1 MNIMVNFQTI
11 PLKRLVP
18 GLIIGPASW
27 LGPYIVASS
36 LFLPAM
42 LQAIDSNNKVQLVA
56 LFSTLAMVVAA
67 ISNMLAGSISDRT
80 RTRFGKRT
88 PWIVIGAVV
97 FMLAMIASSFAPN
110 QWFLLGTWL
119 IGQIGLNFIVAPMVA
134 WIDMAPVDGRG
145 TASSAYGG
153 LGMAL
158 GNNGFTIFG
167 AMLLGQYRLGF
178 IIFGIITFIGTL
190 IAVFIVKEPSNIN
203 ETNDISEFEEQTEKP
218 KSMHALLKI
227 FPSWSIGRDYYLAL
241 IGKIFQGVGNFAITG
256 YLLYIMT
263 DFLHKGT
270 QDTQSAIQL
279 INTIML
285 IFGIAMGLFS
295 GPVVDKLKVLKLP
308 VALSTISLAAAA
320 LSLFIIRND
329 FGIMLY
335 GLLAGLGMGLWNS
348 LDNLLNLEVIPDKS
362 RVAFFLGVY
371 NLGNTVTQAIAPVL
385 AAIIISLF
393 GYSAIFIMS
402 FVFSLIGGILIL
414 AIKSVSK

>member
-1 MNIMVNFQTI
+1 MVNFQTI

-385 AAIIISLF
+385 AAIMISLF

>member
-1 MNIMVNFQTI
+1 MVNFQTI

-190 IAVFIVKEPSNIN
+190 IAVFIVKEPSNTN

-335 GLLAGLGMGLWNS
+335 GLLAGFGMGLWNS

-385 AAIIISLF
+385 AAIMISLF

>member
-1 MNIMVNFQTI
+1 MVNFQTI

-190 IAVFIVKEPSNIN
+190 IAVFIVKEPSNTN

-385 AAIIISLF
+385 AAIMISLF

>member
-1 MNIMVNFQTI
+1 MVNFQTI

>member
-1 MNIMVNFQTI
+1 MVNFQTI

-80 RTRFGKRT
+80 RTRFGKRA

-227 FPSWSIGRDYYLAL
+227 FPLWSIGRDYYLAL

-402 FVFSLIGGILIL
+402 FVFSLIGGIFIL